1 MITEATLRVLL
12 KDADLASMGEYRVE
26 EGTIVTP
33 SARAYLIDNKI
44 GLFIGDKCVITP
56 PRDEAAEKPAERPRQ
71 RAQAQSAQGEPSF
84 PADFSA
90 PARYH
95 GPGGGF
101 FEEKPEHM
109 TAVRGTTLVFKD
121 HPVIVLRGKIDSF
134 ESKII
139 GAQLALRKSGM
150 EKCVADLG
158 EVLTYVR
165 TLLRAEVTEEALAPM
180 VLLGMDDME
189 IRARSHKPK
198 QYYGVGHFMPSVD
211 DGEAVVLLNELRS
224 AVREV
229 EIAAYT
235 AFKDVEGVPTRN
247 DIARALNRLSS
258 LFYVMMFRAK
268 TGEYGP

>member
-12 KDADLASMGEYRVE
+12 KDADLASLGEYRVE

-56 PRDEAAEKPAERPRQ
+56 QRDEPAEKPAARPRQ
-71 RAQAQSAQGEPSF
+71 RAQDEPSF
-84 PADFSA
+84 PLDFA
-90 PARYH
+90 PPARYH

-101 FEEKPEHM
+101 FDEKPEHM
-109 TAVRGTTLVFKD
+109 TAVRGTTLVYKD

-134 ESKII
+134 ESKLI
-139 GAQLALRKSGM
+139 GTQLALRKSGM

-165 TLLRAEVTEEALAPM
+165 NLLRAEVTEEELAPM
-180 VLLGMDDME
+180 ALLGMDDME

-198 QYYGVGHFMPSVD
+198 QFYGMGHFMPSVD

-235 AFKDVEGVPTRN
+235 AFKDENGVPTRT